1 MFTTTLRTVGGSVMF
16 AIPKPMLE
24 GLGLHANQQVGVS
37 IDDGRLIVEPKVR
50 PRFALAE
57 LLAECDFDK
66 PLTAEDREWLD
77 APAVGGE
84 II

>member
-16 AIPKPMLE
+16 AIPKAMLE
-24 GLGLHANQQVGVS
+24 GLGLYANQQVGVS

-50 PRFALAE
+50 PRFALSE
-57 LLAECDFDK
+57 LLAECDFNQ
-66 PLTAEDREWLD
+66 PLTAEDRGWLNA
-77 APAVGGE
+77 APVGGE